1 VPVWINRAFA
11 RRTGL
16 IERAVRHQAHIL
28 QERPQQ
34 LLTGASWS
42 HVLSWGDP
50 GQSGFPIDV
59 RHPFL
64 DVRLLEHVLRMPP
77 PMLRGKA
84 VLREAMSGLLPEA
97 VLERPKVVLGN
108 GPAVAERQ
116 HKAIIQRYDGLL
128 ASVPQIADYVDL
140 GILRRCLMDPNERTV
155 LGLMRFEMVAL
166 WFAARTRKTG

>member
-16 IERAVRHQAHIL
+16 IERAVRHQAQVL
-28 QERPQQ
+28 QARPQQ

-64 DVRLLEHVLRMPP
+64 DVRLLEHVLRLPP

-108 GPAVAERQ
+108 GPAVAQ
-116 HKAIIQRYDGLL
+116 
-128 ASVPQIADYVDL
+128 VADYVDL